1 MSDME
6 NAEIKK
12 HVAAIHIN
20 NKLSLLQHKI
30 ANILL
35 LYAYDDLL
43 TREVHAIKINSLARL
58 AGFDS
63 NDHDV
68 LKKALTALAETSIQ
82 WNILDSAGKNGQWGV
97 STLLAQA
104 VIERGICRYAYSPE
118 LRRKLYNPEVY
129 ARINIL
135 IQRTFSSGYALKLY
149 ENCIRYRGTGSTGW
163 WSISTFKALLG
174 LAESEYE
181 KFKDLNKWI
190 IKPSV
195 NQINQHSDILIEVE
209 YQREKRRIV
218 ALRFQIKASPQLS
231 IPLSIRSQ
239 LMSEADTEALLDLNR
254 DLSQPRATRPVVER
268 LQEFGFSEKQAQA
281 ALKKHG
287 EAYVTENLDIVESD
301 YLAGKVQ
308 VLPAYT
314 RSALREDYRP
324 KLSRLEQSRQPSN
337 KAIGTNVAEE
347 SDNTETINSDNA
359 RDMLESLQRDF
370 RKARLQALLEK
381 LPAPEFDLLRMQ
393 FEETNKANPLFR
405 RWLKKGFD
413 HPVIQSLFRAFA
425 SEKLLKEPAESEF
438 SQFADAQGIDL
449 ESLRSEAGAAS
460 DSPPHSLPL
469 GLSS

>member
-6 NAEIKK
+6 NAEVKK

-43 TREVHAIKINSLARL
+43 TREVHSIKITSLARL

-68 LKKALTALAETSIQ
+68 LKKALTALAETTIQ

-104 VIERGICRYAYSPE
+104 VIERGACRYAYSPE

-163 WSISTFKALLG
+163 WTISTFKALLG
-174 LAESEYE
+174 LGENEYSN
-181 KFKDLNKWI
+181 FKDLNKWI

-195 NQINQHSDILIEVE
+195 NQVNQHSDILIEVE
-209 YQREKRRIV
+209 YKREKRRIV

-239 LMSEADTEALLDLNR
+239 LSSEADAEALLDLNR
-254 DLSQPRATRPVVER
+254 ELTQSSAPKRVLER
-268 LQEFGFSEKQAQA
+268 LQEFGFSDKQAQA
-281 ALKKHG
+281 AIKKFG
-287 EAYVTENLDIVESD
+287 EAYVMENLDIVEKD
-301 YLAGKVQ
+301 YLSGKVL

-314 RSALREDYRP
+314 RSALQEDYRP
-324 KLSRLEQSRQPSN
+324 KLSRLERVSQVEKGR
-337 KAIGTNVAEE
+337 TDEVAV
-347 SDNTETINSDNA
+347 N
-359 RDMLESLQRDF
+359 RDEAKDTLEGLQRDF
-370 RKARLQALLEK
+370 RKARLQKVLEE
-381 LPAPEFDLLRMQ
+381 LPAHEYESLKLH
-393 FEETNKANPLFR
+393 FEESNKSNPLFR
-405 RWLKKGFD
+405 RWLKRGFE
-413 HPVIQSLFRAFA
+413 HPVMQSLFRAFA
-425 SEKLLKEPAESEF
+425 SEKLLKEPEEDEFVRFAES
-438 SQFADAQGIDL
+438 QAVNLAA
-449 ESLRSEAGAAS
+449 LRAEAGVVEEA
-460 DSPPHSLPL
+460 PPSH
-469 GLSS
+469 